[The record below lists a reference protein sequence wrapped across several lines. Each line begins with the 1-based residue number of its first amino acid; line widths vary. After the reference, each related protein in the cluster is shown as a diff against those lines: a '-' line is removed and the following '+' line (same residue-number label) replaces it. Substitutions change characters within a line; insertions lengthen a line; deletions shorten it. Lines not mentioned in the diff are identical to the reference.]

1 MKERPIL
8 FSGEMVRAIL
18 DGRKT
23 QTRRVVKP
31 RPPAGTIA
39 YKDGVFIANEHFGL
53 MRNQPYNSGDTLWV
67 RETWASDF
75 GVDDVSP
82 SEFTE
87 AMQLLPVWYKATDKN
102 LQLEYRG
109 RWRPSIHMPRW
120 ASRINLRVTGVR
132 VERVQDITLADAR
145 AEGVN
150 IADGWDSDDVI
161 FAKWEELWNS
171 INAARPGCSWD
182 ANPWVWVVEFEVIND
197 PL

>member
-23 QTRRVVKP
+23 QTRRVVKQKHLP
-31 RPPAGTIA
+31 FLTNILDGFLDGKWNQRPMPYG
-39 YKDGVFIANEHFGL
+39 
-53 MRNQPYNSGDTLWV
+53 QPGDTLWV
-67 RETWASDF
+67 RETWASGV

-102 LQLEYRG
+102 LQPEYRG

-132 VERVQDITLADAR
+132 VERVRDISEDDAK
-145 AEGVN
+145 AEGVTK
-150 IADGWDSDDVI
+150 DLPGGWVSGQSRRMI
-161 FAKWEELWNS
+161 FRNLWDT
-171 INAARPGCSWD
+171 INVTRPGCSWD
-182 ANPWVWVVEFEVIND
+182 TNPWVWVVEFEVVQ
-197 PL
+197 